1 MAEKVKTKHFIFNV
15 FVSLHKVECGSKG
28 EIIPC
33 WDHGKNP
40 KNQFYMHTLE
50 VNSIKKLQAKNDICL
65 GNFYHNPNLGLA
77 TNAKGITRL
86 WAERKPGSHITYSQE
101 CKKV

>member
-1 MAEKVKTKHFIFNV
+1 MDEKVKTKHFIFNV

-40 KNQFYMHTLE
+40 KKPILYAYIQ
-50 VNSIKKLQAKNDICL
+50 
-65 GNFYHNPNLGLA
+65 GLA
-77 TNAKGITRL
+77 CSND
-86 WAERKPGSHITYSQE
+86 S
-101 CKKV
+101 